1 MFDLVFVTLT
11 HQSGLM
17 AVVAIC
23 SELSGVCQRFW
34 MKFYSSCALSLKTV
48 VHRCTYCQK
57 VMAWIRCDCE
67 GRDICGKRGLTEVW

>member
-34 MKFYSSCALSLKTV
+34 MKFYFSSVSSLKTV
-48 VHRCTYCQK
+48 VCNGMDCQK
-57 VMAWIRCDCE
+57 Q
-67 GRDICGKRGLTEVW
+67 